1 MRFCLA
7 KLLLATRGTK
17 MDQNLRASI
26 QSNTFYY
33 FIISIAIVT
42 ISQLSTMI
50 VIVLGDIEGK
60 ENVIAASV
68 VGPCLIGTFGII
80 RLLTNMTLLVS
91 DMDDEM
97 KSSNYGS
104 AMQSI
109 PFPILKIIFAL
120 IFITIAVIQLSAIY

>member
-1 MRFCLA
+1 
-7 KLLLATRGTK
+7 

-26 QSNTFYY
+26 QSSTFYY
-33 FIISIAIVT
+33 FIIIIAIVT